1 MYVPV
6 CVLVCRFKSNVSL
19 KPFPQ
24 NVHRYRLTSL
34 WHFMCLFNKRCRLNV
49 LEHRL
54 QQNFEPFLVVSTGSG
69 VEFTDTIVAG
79 ATKVLLLSGSGVL
92 SSIDGGG
99 GGRVS

>member
-1 MYVPV
+1 
-6 CVLVCRFKSNVSL
+6 
-19 KPFPQ
+19 
-24 NVHRYRLTSL
+24 
-34 WHFMCLFNKRCRLNV
+34 

>member
-1 MYVPV
+1 
-6 CVLVCRFKSNVSL
+6 
-19 KPFPQ
+19 
-24 NVHRYRLTSL
+24 
-34 WHFMCLFNKRCRLNV
+34 MCLFNKRCRLNV

-79 ATKVLLLSGSGVL
+79 GTEVLLLSGSGVL
-92 SSIDGGG
+92 INIDGGG